1 MKKFLACAA
10 AVVLAL
16 CGVLAGCGEEE
27 KKEEEVERELRNLPA
42 DVTYQVDS
50 EIHKVTYTDED
61 FGEIEIYGELFIPAD
76 SESATVPS
84 GKLPAV
90 IMCHGFGGHYTDFPN
105 ECRRLAQRGYVAY
118 AFDFCGAQVGG
129 KSKGRT
135 ALQYT
140 PFTMQ
145 RDAVE
150 VFKDI
155 QSIPYVD
162 ETQVFLW
169 GGSQGG
175 LVAGLAAADSAIK
188 DDVAG
193 LALYFP
199 AFNIPADWHG
209 KPEVTSYPFGAG
221 GQPIGA
227 DFIHSVQDL
236 YPFEII
242 GNFTKDVC
250 IVWGT
255 NDNIV
260 ARKYIDN
267 AVAAYGAECV
277 DLKIIEGAGHGFGG
291 TAAQTALSTV
301 LSFLEAHTYECKKK

>member
-1 MKKFLACAA
+1 MKKYLACAA
-10 AVVLAL
+10 AVALAL
-16 CGVLAGCGEEE
+16 VGVLAGCGEEE
-27 KKEEEVERELRNLPA
+27 EEVKERELRNLPA

-236 YPFEII
+236 DVYSVIP
-242 GNFTKDVC
+242 NYKKDVC
-250 IVWGT
+250 IVWGE
-255 NDNIV
+255 NDAIV
-260 ARKYIDN
+260 ARKYVDD
-267 AVAAYGAECV
+267 AVTAYSADTAKLTVLTGA
-277 DLKIIEGAGHGFGG
+277 GAGHGFGEP
-291 TAAQTALSTV
+291 ALTKAIDTEMA
-301 LSFLEAHTYECKKK
+301 FLEAHTYKPL